1 MIVGKKRVLIAA
13 ALVAVGVMAIGGVAA
28 AGTMLEATLTGA
40 AEVDGAGNPNQGDP
54 DGTGE
59 ATLNLMPRQER
70 VCYTL
75 TVSNIKPATAA
86 HIHKAP
92 AGQNGPIVREL
103 MAPSDGSSEGCVRL
117 SRTKIRMIQNNP
129 AGYYVNVHN
138 RPFPNGAVRGQL
150 SPAGP

>member
-1 MIVGKKRVLIAA
+1 MVGKKRVLIVAT
-13 ALVAVGVMAIGGVAA
+13 LVAVGVLVIGGVALA
-28 AGTMLEATLTGA
+28 AHHMLEATLTGA
-40 AEVDGAGNPNQGDP
+40 AERPGPGDP

-70 VCYTL
+70 ICYTL
-75 TVSNIKPATAA
+75 TVSNIRPATAA
-86 HIHKAP
+86 HIHKGP
-92 AGQNGPIVREL
+92 ATDPGPIVKEL

-150 SPAGP
+150 APAGP